1 MDSNRFITNKT
12 PSNKSNIS
20 YTDILK
26 HDKSSNCWVS
36 LNNNVYDL
44 SKYKEY
50 LKNKKNKNV
59 SFGLNCGENYDGVNE
74 RDMISHGHPEYKNF
88 MIGKVK
94 NYYLYKFL
102 YMLLKLIVVI
112 LLLLAYKKTNNII
125 IILLLIIYIGYF
137 LVVIHN
143 TYSSKQKQTIS
154 SLSKIYKNNSN

>member
-1 MDSNRFITNKT
+1 
-12 PSNKSNIS
+12 
-20 YTDILK
+20 
-26 HDKSSNCWVS
+26 
-36 LNNNVYDL
+36 
-44 SKYKEY
+44 
-50 LKNKKNKNV
+50 
-59 SFGLNCGENYDGVNE
+59 
-74 RDMISHGHPEYKNF
+74 MISHGHPEYKNF

-125 IILLLIIYIGYF
+125 IILLLILYIGYF

-154 SLSKIYKNNSN
+154 SLSKIYKNNYN